1 MTTDPSITTPDSR
14 PVIYDNHGR
23 PITYLRLAVTD
34 RCNLRCFYCMPEE
47 GIKYLHKSKLLS
59 YEEMLRIVGV
69 LAELGVHKVRITGG
83 EPFVRNNLV
92 DFLYRLADI
101 QGIDELN
108 ITTNG
113 VLTGQYLKQMKEIGI
128 RSVNLSLDT
137 LVATKFNTI
146 TLRNQFEKVIDNL
159 HLLLNNDFKV
169 KVNVVLMKGFNENEI
184 VDFVKLTQFLPI
196 SVRFIEFMPFAG
208 NEWDRSKM
216 VSQNEIL
223 SKVETCFTSDKIQK
237 LEDEK
242 NFTARTY
249 KIKGFQGDFG
259 IISSITNP
267 FCDSCNRIRL
277 TANGKIKNCLFSN
290 SETDL
295 LTAFRNGESIT
306 NLIAQ
311 SVQNKKKVRA
321 GMETFSEINDPS
333 LHFDNRSMIAIGG

>member
-1 MTTDPSITTPDSR
+1 MTPSKTILTDDF
-14 PVIYDNHGR
+14 GR
-23 PITYLRLAVTD
+23 KHNYLRISLLEK
-34 RCNLRCFYCMPEE
+34 CNLRCTYCMPAD
-47 GIKYLHKSKLLS
+47 GIALS
-59 YEEMLRIVGV
+59 PKASLMTADEIFALAQTFVENGV
-69 LAELGVHKVRITGG
+69 DKIRLTGG
-83 EPFVRNNLV
+83 EPLLRK
-92 DFLYRLADI
+92 DFPEIVSKLSTL
-101 QGIDELN
+101 ETSLS

-113 VLTGQYLKQMKEIGI
+113 ILIDRHIDVLKQSNIKKI
-128 RSVNLSLDT
+128 NLSLDT
-137 LVATKFNTI
+137 LIASKFHSI

-159 HLLLNNDFKV
+159 HLLLNNNFQV

-184 VDFVKLTQFLPI
+184 IDFIKLTEFLPLSI
-196 SVRFIEFMPFAG
+196 RFIEFMPFAG

-223 SKVETCFTSDKIQK
+223 SQVEESFSLDKIQK

-267 FCDSCNRIRL
+267 FCDGCNRIRL

-295 LTAFRNGESIT
+295 LTPFRNGESIT
-306 NLIAQ
+306 DLI
-311 SVQNKKKVRA
+311 SDSIKSKKKVRA
-321 GMETFSEINDPS
+321 GMVTISEIDNPE
-333 LHFDNRSMIAIGG
+333 LHLGNRSMIAIGG

>member
-1 MTTDPSITTPDSR
+1 MTASNTILTDGF
-14 PVIYDNHGR
+14 GR
-23 PITYLRLAVTD
+23 KHNYLRISLLEK
-34 RCNLRCFYCMPEE
+34 CNLRCTYCMPADGIALSPKASLMTAEE
-47 GIKYLHKSKLLS
+47 IFAIAQTFVKN
-59 YEEMLRIVGV
+59 GV
-69 LAELGVHKVRITGG
+69 DKIRLTGG
-83 EPFVRNNLV
+83 EPLLRK
-92 DFLYRLADI
+92 DFPEIVSKLS
-101 QGIDELN
+101 ELKISLS

-113 VLTGQYLKQMKEIGI
+113 ILIDRHIEVLKQFNVKKI
-128 RSVNLSLDT
+128 NLSLDT
-137 LVATKFNTI
+137 LVSSKFHSI

-159 HLLLNNDFKV
+159 HLLLNNEFQV
-169 KVNVVLMKGFNENEI
+169 KVNVVLMKGFNDNEI

-216 VSQNEIL
+216 VSQKEIL
-223 SKVETCFTSDKIQK
+223 SLVETQFSSDEIQK

-242 NFTARTY
+242 NFTSRNY
-249 KIKGFQGDFG
+249 KIKDFQGDFG

-277 TANGKIKNCLFSN
+277 TADGKIKNCLFSN

-306 NLIAQ
+306 DLI
-311 SVQNKKKVRA
+311 SDSIQNKKKVRA
-321 GMETFSEINDPS
+321 GMATVNEINDPT

>member
-1 MTTDPSITTPDSR
+1 MTASNTILTDSF
-14 PVIYDNHGR
+14 GR
-23 PITYLRLAVTD
+23 KHNYLRISLLEK
-34 RCNLRCFYCMPEE
+34 CNLRCTYCMPAD
-47 GIKYLHKSKLLS
+47 GIALS
-59 YEEMLRIVGV
+59 PKASLMTADEIFAIAQTFVKNGV
-69 LAELGVHKVRITGG
+69 DKIRLTGG
-83 EPFVRNNLV
+83 EPLLRK
-92 DFLYRLADI
+92 DFPEIVSKLS
-101 QGIDELN
+101 ELEISLS

-113 VLTGQYLKQMKEIGI
+113 ILIDRHIEVLKRFNIKKI
-128 RSVNLSLDT
+128 NLSLDT
-137 LVATKFNTI
+137 LVASKFHSI

-159 HLLLNNDFKV
+159 HLLLNNDFQV
-169 KVNVVLMKGFNENEI
+169 KVNVVLIKGFNDTEI

-216 VSQNEIL
+216 VSRQEIL
-223 SKVETCFTSDKIQK
+223 SLVETQFSSKEIQK

-242 NFTARTY
+242 NFTSRNY
-249 KIKGFQGDFG
+249 KIKNFQGDFG

-277 TANGKIKNCLFSN
+277 TADGKIKNCLFSN

-306 NLIAQ
+306 ELI
-311 SVQNKKKVRA
+311 SESIQNKKKVRA
-321 GMETFSEINDPS
+321 GMSTVNEINDPT

>member
-1 MTTDPSITTPDSR
+1 MTPSKPILTDDF
-14 PVIYDNHGR
+14 GR
-23 PITYLRLAVTD
+23 KHNYLRISLLEK
-34 RCNLRCFYCMPEE
+34 CNLRCTYCMPAD
-47 GIKYLHKSKLLS
+47 GIALS
-59 YEEMLRIVGV
+59 PKASLMTADEIFALAQIFVENGV
-69 LAELGVHKVRITGG
+69 DKIRLTGG
-83 EPFVRNNLV
+83 EPLLRK
-92 DFLYRLADI
+92 DFPEIISKLSTL
-101 QGIDELN
+101 ETSLS

-113 VLTGQYLKQMKEIGI
+113 ILIDRHIEALKQANIKKI
-128 RSVNLSLDT
+128 NLSLDT
-137 LVATKFNTI
+137 LVSSKFHTI

-159 HLLLNNDFKV
+159 HLLLNNDFHV
-169 KVNVVLMKGFNENEI
+169 KLNVVLMKGFNENEI
-184 VDFVKLTQFLPI
+184 ADFVKLTQFLPI

-223 SKVETCFTSDKIQK
+223 SEVNNVFPSQEIQK

-267 FCDSCNRIRL
+267 FCDGCNRIRL

-306 NLIAQ
+306 DLI
-311 SVQNKKKVRA
+311 SESIKNKKNVRA
-321 GMETFSEINDPS
+321 GMVTVSEMDDPA

>member
-1 MTTDPSITTPDSR
+1 MIPSKTILTDDF
-14 PVIYDNHGR
+14 GR
-23 PITYLRLAVTD
+23 KHNYLRISLLEK
-34 RCNLRCFYCMPEE
+34 CNLRCTYCMPAD
-47 GIKYLHKSKLLS
+47 GIVLS
-59 YEEMLRIVGV
+59 PKASLMTADEIFSIAQTFVENGV
-69 LAELGVHKVRITGG
+69 DKIRLTGG
-83 EPFVRNNLV
+83 EPLLRKDFPEIISKLANLEV
-92 DFLYRLADI
+92 SLS
-101 QGIDELN
+101 

-113 VLTGQYLKQMKEIGI
+113 ILIDRHIDVLKQFKVKKI
-128 RSVNLSLDT
+128 NLSLDT
-137 LVATKFNTI
+137 LVSSKFHSV

-159 HLLLNNDFKV
+159 HLLLNNDFQV

-184 VDFVKLTQFLPI
+184 IDFIKLTEFLPVSI
-196 SVRFIEFMPFAG
+196 RFIEFMPFAG

-223 SKVETCFTSDKIQK
+223 SQVEASFAVDNIQK

-249 KIKGFQGDFG
+249 KIKGFQGNFG

-267 FCDSCNRIRL
+267 FCDGCNRIRL

-306 NLIAQ
+306 ELIYT
-311 SVQNKKKVRA
+311 SLKNKKKVRA
-321 GMETFSEINDPS
+321 GMVTVAEMDDPA
-333 LHFDNRSMIAIGG
+333 LHFDNRSMITIGG

>member
-1 MTTDPSITTPDSR
+1 MTPSKTILTDDF
-14 PVIYDNHGR
+14 GR
-23 PITYLRLAVTD
+23 KHNYLRISLLEK
-34 RCNLRCFYCMPEE
+34 CNLRCTYCMPAD
-47 GIKYLHKSKLLS
+47 GIALS
-59 YEEMLRIVGV
+59 PKASLMTANEIFAVAQIFVENGV
-69 LAELGVHKVRITGG
+69 DKIRLTGG
-83 EPFVRNNLV
+83 EPLLRK
-92 DFLYRLADI
+92 DFPEIISKLAT
-101 QGIDELN
+101 LKTSLS

-113 VLTGQYLKQMKEIGI
+113 ILIDRHIEVLKEANIKKI
-128 RSVNLSLDT
+128 NLSLDT
-137 LVATKFNTI
+137 LVSSKFHTI

-159 HLLLNNDFKV
+159 HLLLNNDFHV

-184 VDFVKLTQFLPI
+184 TDFVQLTQFLPI

-223 SKVETCFTSDKIQK
+223 SEVNNVFSSEDVQK

-267 FCDSCNRIRL
+267 FCDGCNRIRL

-295 LTAFRNGESIT
+295 LTAFRNGDSITDLISESIK
-306 NLIAQ
+306 
-311 SVQNKKKVRA
+311 NKKKVRA
-321 GMETFSEINDPS
+321 GMVTVSEMDDPE

>member
-1 MTTDPSITTPDSR
+1 MTLSKAILTDDF
-14 PVIYDNHGR
+14 GR
-23 PITYLRLAVTD
+23 KHNYLRISLLEK
-34 RCNLRCFYCMPEE
+34 CNLRCTYCMPAD
-47 GIKYLHKSKLLS
+47 GIVLS
-59 YEEMLRIVGV
+59 PKASLMTADEIFALAQTFVENGV
-69 LAELGVHKVRITGG
+69 DKIRLTGG
-83 EPFVRNNLV
+83 EPLLRK
-92 DFLYRLADI
+92 DFPEIISKLSTLKTS
-101 QGIDELN
+101 LS

-113 VLTGQYLKQMKEIGI
+113 ILIDRHIEALKQANIKKI
-128 RSVNLSLDT
+128 NLSLDT
-137 LVATKFNTI
+137 LVSSKFHTI

-159 HLLLNNDFKV
+159 HLLLNNDFYV

-184 VDFVKLTQFLPI
+184 TDFVQLTQFLPI

-223 SKVETCFTSDKIQK
+223 SEVNNVFSSEDIQK

-267 FCDSCNRIRL
+267 FCDGCNRIRL

-306 NLIAQ
+306 DLI
-311 SVQNKKKVRA
+311 SESIKNKKKVRA
-321 GMETFSEINDPS
+321 GMVTVSEMDDPA

>member
-1 MTTDPSITTPDSR
+1 MTASNTILTDGF
-14 PVIYDNHGR
+14 GR
-23 PITYLRLAVTD
+23 KHNYLRISLLEK
-34 RCNLRCFYCMPEE
+34 CNLRCTYCMPADGIALSPKASLMTAEE
-47 GIKYLHKSKLLS
+47 IFAIAKTFVKN
-59 YEEMLRIVGV
+59 GV
-69 LAELGVHKVRITGG
+69 DKIRLTGG
-83 EPFVRNNLV
+83 EPLLRK
-92 DFLYRLADI
+92 DFPEIISKLS
-101 QGIDELN
+101 ELEISLS

-113 VLTGQYLKQMKEIGI
+113 ILIDRHIEVLKQFKVKKI
-128 RSVNLSLDT
+128 NLSLDT
-137 LVATKFNTI
+137 LVSSKFHSI

-159 HLLLNNDFKV
+159 HLLLNHDFQI
-169 KVNVVLMKGFNENEI
+169 KVNVVLMKGFNDNEI

-216 VSQNEIL
+216 VSQKEIL
-223 SKVETCFTSDKIQK
+223 SFVNNHFDENQVEK

-295 LTAFRNGESIT
+295 LTAFRNGESIE
-306 NLIAQ
+306 NLIAE
-311 SVQNKKKVRA
+311 SLKNKKKVRA
-321 GMETFSEINDPS
+321 GMSTVNEINDPA
-333 LHFDNRSMIAIGG
+333 LHSDNRSMIAIGG